1 MKILVKKILNT
12 FKSFFFR
19 KREREKRAASAREE
33 IKSLQD
39 QISVIASVVQD
50 QSGIIVSL
58 AKSQSD
64 LCKSLSDL
72 ESLKADEN
80 CFLIKIPLSIDET
93 VN

>member
-12 FKSFFFR
+12 FKRFFFR
-19 KREREKRAASAREE
+19 KREREKEIITREE

-39 QISVIASVVQD
+39 QISVISSVVRD

-72 ESLKADEN
+72 ESLRSDEN
-80 CFLIKIPLSIDET
+80 CFLIKIPLSVDET